1 MDTLWDCII
10 VGGGAAGLSAG
21 LVLGRARRHTL
32 LVDAGEQSNLAAHG
46 IGGLLGHDG
55 RSPAELYA
63 TGRRELAAY
72 PSVELRTGEVVSG
85 ERIDGV
91 FVLELGDGRRE
102 RTRRVLLATGM
113 EYRPPPLPG
122 LAALWGRSVFHCP
135 FCHGWEAREQPL
147 AVFAQGG
154 KAVHA
159 ALLLRGWSDDIVLL
173 TDGPAGLDDDDRL
186 RLATAGV
193 RIDERPVAELAA
205 ARRRIG
211 GHRVRRRESIGTSRA
226 AGRHYSAPAVSAG
239 ANSSGAGLW
248 RSDPGWP
255 WIPSI
260 VDALHRT
267 TAPGVFAA
275 GDVSAHMP
283 QVAAAIAAGSL
294 AATAVVQSL
303 LAEDVGLPVP
313 AWREKVDV

>member
-91 FVLELGDGRRE
+91 FMLELGDGRRE

-205 ARRRIG
+205 RDGELAAIVFADGSRLERRGLLVATTLHQR
-211 GHRVRRRESIGTSRA
+211 SRLA
-226 AGRHYSAPAVSAG
+226 EQL
-239 ANSSGAGLW
+239 GAGSGDSTPVAVDPVDVDQLW
-248 RSDPGWP
+248 
-255 WIPSI
+255 
-260 VDALHRT
+260 RT

-275 GDVSAHMP
+275 GDVSAQMP